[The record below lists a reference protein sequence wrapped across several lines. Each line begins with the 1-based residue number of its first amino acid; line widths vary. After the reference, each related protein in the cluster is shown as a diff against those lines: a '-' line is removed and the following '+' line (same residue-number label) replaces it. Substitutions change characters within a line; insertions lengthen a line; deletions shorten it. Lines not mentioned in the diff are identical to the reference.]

1 VGTKLGTFRSEHSTE
16 GATPLLHLPATGC
29 MTTSLARG
37 IVLFVARIST
47 ALALL
52 ALGLAAIAGSAQNA
66 PQPPAISVSTRLVQ
80 IGVIAR
86 DKNGPVADLTKDDF
100 AVLDRGKPQKI
111 SVFSVES
118 NQSAPQPAQPLPQN
132 TFSDL
137 PQYGASTPRSVTIVL
152 LDNLNTL
159 YGSAAGNYETTPYW
173 MEDLALANAKTH
185 LIEFIK
191 QLSPQDRV
199 AIYGLRDSLQVLC
212 DFTSDRGQLLAI
224 LKKYDT
230 TSKTSREIAEP
241 GAVHTP
247 MGPEVDDL
255 MNAEAVRLAG
265 QANQERAQRTMAALV
280 SVAAHVANIP
290 GRKNLVWLTA
300 NLPFSGPAMARV
312 LGPARIAAYPIDAR
326 GQLARE
332 PFQSKQDGIDFE
344 KVLRNGESMPAQSL
358 QPIGDD
364 TMQKLA
370 DETGGEAFINTND
383 ITSAIRKAVEDS
395 AVTYTLGFYIGPD
408 SLDEKFH
415 ELKVQVHRSGLNLRY
430 PKGYFA
436 PKDTPATQD
445 ERHNDYLVAIRSP
458 LESSSI
464 PVTIKVVRVE
474 EPLPHC
480 LSLFG
485 SIDIHKLR
493 FEQIAGSRKGAV
505 EVATIEQDQTGKIL
519 RQSASRISFDFTE
532 SKYSA
537 YLKSGFPFHQFV
549 QPQAGVTTLRIV
561 VEDSSTAQVGS
572 LIIPLAQLK

>member
-1 VGTKLGTFRSEHSTE
+1 L
-16 GATPLLHLPATGC
+16 
-29 MTTSLARG
+29 
-37 IVLFVARIST
+37 LFVARIPT

-52 ALGLAAIAGSAQNA
+52 ALGLAAIAASAQNA
-66 PQPPAISVSTRLVQ
+66 PQAPAISVSTRLVQ

-100 AVLDRGKPQKI
+100 VVLDRGKPQKI
-111 SVFSVES
+111 NVFSVES
-118 NQSAPQPAQPLPQN
+118 SESATQPAQPLPQN

-137 PQYGASTPRSVTIVL
+137 PQYGAATPRSVTMVL

-230 TSKTSREIAEP
+230 TSKTSREMAEP
-241 GAVHTP
+241 GTVHTP

-255 MNAEAVRLAG
+255 MNAEAVRVAG
-265 QANQERAQRTMAALV
+265 LANQERAQRTMAALV
-280 SVAAHVANIP
+280 SIAAHVANIP

-300 NLPFSGPAMARV
+300 NLPFSGPMMARV
-312 LGPARIAAYPIDAR
+312 LSPALIAAYPIDAR
-326 GQLARE
+326 GLLARE
-332 PFQSKQDGIDFE
+332 PFQSKQDGIDFD

-395 AVTYTLGFYIGPD
+395 AVTYTLGFYIDPHSADG
-408 SLDEKFH
+408 KFH
-415 ELKVQVHRSGLNLRY
+415 ELKVQVKREGLTLRY
-430 PKGYFA
+430 PKEYLAAEDA
-436 PKDTPATQD
+436 PPTKDQNWKTVLTAVQ
-445 ERHNDYLVAIRSP
+445 SP
-458 LESSSI
+458 IESSVI
-464 PVTIKVVRVE
+464 LLQAKVDRVNQ
-474 EPLPHC
+474 PLPN
-480 LSLFG
+480 SLRLLC
-485 SIDIHKLR
+485 SIDIHNLR
-493 FEQIAGSRKGAV
+493 LVQAGDLRKGV
-505 EVATIEQDQTGKIL
+505 VSVYVIQQDSVGKVL
-519 RQSASRISFDFTE
+519 SEWTKTYDLQLSE
-532 SKYSA
+532 KKYA
-537 YLKSGFPFHQFV
+537 ALLKSGMPFSQDV
-549 QPQAGVTTLRIV
+549 QPKVGVTTLRV
-561 VEDSSTAQVGS
+561 LVEDPATAEIGS
-572 LIIPLAQLK
+572 LIIPLSQVK